1 MNIRGKRW
9 NDLVRQASSEWIIG
23 SLFKR
28 ILVYLGFEDEMRN
41 GSTDLSCCIWPRN
54 NTFDP
59 SFAFFSVPKCI
70 VDPLSV
76 FDYQFGCILKPGPWN
91 RTLSGFDSSLL
102 AKRKP
107 MPELD
112 ELLTICLPLFSM
124 LFTSTSMRV
133 FFQKKNLS
141 LCSFYQTLPHSKGMC
156 TGNRTEVWVFHLKAK
171 CFFF

>member
-9 NDLVRQASSEWIIG
+9 NDLVRQAFSEWIIG

-28 ILVYLGFEDEMRN
+28 ILVYLCFEDEMRN

-54 NTFDP
+54 NTYDP

-76 FDYQFGCILKPGPWN
+76 FGYQFGCILKPGPWN

-133 FFQKKNLS
+133 FFQKENLS
-141 LCSFYQTLPHSKGMC
+141 LCSFDQHIAASIKYCHIQKGRVL
-156 TGNRTEVWVFHLKAK
+156 GIELKSEY
-171 CFFF
+171 FT